1 MRVLIVI
8 LLILVLGSVACQ
20 PTSTNIPIPT
30 STIPLPIEVPT
41 ETATASVSSLTEE
54 PAITPTAESLPE
66 NLIHVDTLEPEVY
79 PFIENGKCSFA
90 EAIIAANSGEP
101 KDSCA
106 AGVPG
111 ESVIE
116 LLPGEYHF
124 TQPDGSPPQFEW
136 LATIVRVGNALP
148 PIALPLTIH
157 GNGATLIRDEGSE
170 PFRFLEL
177 TVNSSLTMSD
187 VTLQNGDVGEE
198 DWGGA
203 IYASSA
209 SLHLSNVRL
218 VNNRADNG
226 GGIYLTFGALTLT
239 DCEFIENHAY
249 FGGGGVNLD
258 SAKVSIS
265 NCRFADNTTDAQGA
279 GISSES
285 ATLVIEDSLFLK
297 NLNTGTRGGAL
308 YLEHVNVKIARS
320 EFYQNESDFIGGAI
334 YINNPVMSGTSDDD
348 GNPIDQ
354 LDQSP
359 MYIQLATM
367 IPGYQATLEA
377 HPSGVFEDFHEDIQ
391 IHDSCFA
398 NNIIA
403 DPNEIN
409 FSSALNAKLAN
420 ATGNYW
426 GLSNGPSGN
435 GPGTGDGIARQ
446 IEFTPFLTEP
456 PTHCDPELSA
466 QMQENHNK

>member
-8 LLILVLGSVACQ
+8 LLFLVLGSAACQ
-20 PTSTNIPIPT
+20 PASTNIPIPT
-30 STIPLPIEVPT
+30 PTIPFPIEVT
-41 ETATASVSSLTEE
+41 TVTTTASVSPLTEE
-54 PAITPTAESLPE
+54 PAVSSTPISLPD
-66 NLIHVDTLEPEVY
+66 NVIRVDTFEQEVY
-79 PFIENGKCSFA
+79 PFVENGKCSFA
-90 EAIIAANSGEP
+90 EAIIAANSGVS

-106 AGVPG
+106 AGVQG
-111 ESVIE
+111 EAVIE
-116 LLPGEYHF
+116 LMPGEYHF

-136 LATIVRVGNALP
+136 LATIVRIGNALP
-148 PIALPLTIH
+148 PIAFPLTIR
-157 GNGATLIRDEGSE
+157 GSGATLIRDEGSE

-177 TVNSSLTMSD
+177 AVNSTLTMID
-187 VTLQNGDVGEE
+187 ITLQNGDVGEE

-209 SLHLSNVRL
+209 SLHLNNVRF
-218 VNNRADNG
+218 VGNRADNG
-226 GGIYLTFGALTLT
+226 GGIYLTFGALTLS

-265 NCRFADNTTDAQGA
+265 KCRFADNTTDAQGA
-279 GISSES
+279 AIASES

-297 NLNTGTRGGAL
+297 NLNSDTRGGAL
-308 YLEHVNVKIARS
+308 YLEHVNVMVSRS
-320 EFYQNESDFIGGAI
+320 EFYQNKSDFIGAAI
-334 YINNPVMSGTSDDD
+334 YINNPVMSGTSDED

-354 LDQSP
+354 LGQSP

-367 IPGYQATLEA
+367 IPGYEATLEA
-377 HPSGVFEDFHEDIQ
+377 HPSGVFQDFHENIQ

-398 NNIIA
+398 NNIIV
-403 DPNEIN
+403 DPNELN
-409 FSSALNAKLAN
+409 FSSAILARMAN

-435 GPGTGDGIARQ
+435 GSGTGDGIGRQ
-446 IEFTPFLTEP
+446 VEFMPFLTEP
-456 PTHCDPELSA
+456 PAYCDPELSA
-466 QMQENHNK
+466 QVQENHNK